1 EKDVNLFD
9 EPLPY
14 EEAKQVSLKKGPN
27 VASISVMGGLPD
39 KLRLPILLIMG
50 DNISTDEILAGGSR
64 VLPYRSN
71 LTEIIKITFEMI
83 DTTYY
88 ERGKETA
95 DQGGHMIVASSNY
108 GQGSRREHAALA
120 PKFLGLKIA
129 LVKDFARIHLQ
140 NLINFGVLPLT
151 FVNEEDHDI
160 LKQGAVLV
168 VDNLK
173 EKLKEG
179 EPFEMH
185 V

>member
-1 EKDVNLFD
+1 
-9 EPLPY
+9 
-14 EEAKQVSLKKGPN
+14 
-27 VASISVMGGLPD
+27 
-39 KLRLPILLIMG
+39 
-50 DNISTDEILAGGSR
+50 
-64 VLPYRSN
+64 
-71 LTEIIKITFEMI
+71 MI
-83 DTTYY
+83 DPTTY

-95 DQGGHMIVASSNY
+95 DQGGHKIVACSNY
-108 GQGSRREHAALA
+108 GQGSSREHAALA

-185 V
+185 VEDSSQVIKVNHNLYEAQIELIKKGGVINQDNEELKNKVNITDEQKTEL